1 MLRAKAKISHEIVA
15 KKNGISRQIYSS
27 IETGKREMSWTIF
40 LALVAYFQNNELTK
54 ETLSKIDG
62 FDNLLLSAIDDSKS
76 NI

>member
-1 MLRAKAKISHEIVA
+1 
-15 KKNGISRQIYSS
+15 
-27 IETGKREMSWTIF
+27 MSWTIF